1 MSLTLC
7 MELSQAVA
15 LLQSGTRARPW
26 DAAQLSLQ
34 GLQTP
39 AIMVFLH
46 LVPTMGALWLLSSV
60 RPLHLRALQGCSIQ
74 AALAGVQVR
83 ASTRSC
89 GARLGRQPTLDLH
102 MHRRASTRCM
112 EPSGP

>member
-1 MSLTLC
+1 MC
-7 MELSQAVA
+7 
-15 LLQSGTRARPW
+15 
-26 DAAQLSLQ
+26 AAQLSLQ

-83 ASTRSC
+83 GPTLSC
-89 GARLGRQPTLDLH
+89 GACLQLQQAPTSH
-102 MHRRASTRCM
+102 IHRSAPTRSR
-112 EPSGP
+112 EPSRT